1 VYMNNQPREK
11 LRELIAEYGLTLID
25 DPRRCR
31 ALLKDYC
38 GQHKREIHLLI
49 SALQQGVAAELLSS
63 PKDLPYCLPAT
74 RLAQRL
80 HNQLGVTPEFAAWA
94 VESWALAL
102 GMAVEPVVVAPPTV
116 SIAPDAPV
124 LITLVVSANGAG
136 DYRTIGQALSNA
148 QPGAR
153 IQIEPGVYRESLVI
167 DKPLELV
174 GHGESAKIII
184 ESADYGCLQIDADQ
198 ALIKGLTLYCRP
210 TDLND
215 SGHFAV
221 DIERGHVILED
232 CDIRSDS
239 MACIAIHGAAAR
251 PVIRHCRIHHS
262 RENGVFVY
270 DYARGLIE
278 DCDIFAN
285 TLAGIAIEQGSN
297 PIFRRCQIH
306 DGQETGVYVWEQGQ
320 GLIEDCDIF
329 ANALAGV
336 AIEQGSNPTL
346 RHCQIHDS
354 QESGIYIWDRGR
366 GLVEDCDIFANAMAG
381 ITITQHSYPNIR
393 HCRIH
398 DGRESG
404 VEVWEQGEGLLED
417 CDIFANATTG
427 VLIHSAGHPLI
438 RGCRINHN
446 HRYAIR
452 IEEEGLGT
460 VEHCDL
466 THNAFGAWSIA
477 SGCRLK
483 SVDNKEK
490 DCESADCD

>member
-1 VYMNNQPREK
+1 MNKQPREK
-11 LRELIAEYGLTLID
+11 LCELIAEYGLALID
-25 DPRRCR
+25 DPRRCK

-38 GQHKREIHLLI
+38 GQHKREIHVLI
-49 SALQQGVAAELLSS
+49 SALQQGVAAELRSS
-63 PKDLPYCLPAT
+63 PKNLPYCLPAA

-80 HNQLGVTPEFAAWA
+80 HDQLGVTPEFAAWA

-102 GMAVEPVVVAPPTV
+102 GMIVEPVITVPPAV
-116 SIAPDAPV
+116 SISPNDPV
-124 LITLVVSANGAG
+124 LTMLVVSANGAG
-136 DYRTIGQALSNA
+136 DYRTIGQALAAA
-148 QPGAR
+148 QPGTR

-167 DKPLELV
+167 DKSLELV
-174 GHGESAKIII
+174 GHGKSAKIII
-184 ESADYGCLQIDADQ
+184 ESADSGCLRIQADQ
-198 ALIKGLTLYCRP
+198 ALIRGLTLYCRP
-210 TDLND
+210 VEPND
-215 SGHFAV
+215 SEHFAV

-232 CDIRSDS
+232 CDICSDS

-270 DYARGLIE
+270 DYAHGLIE

-285 TLAGIAIEQGSN
+285 TLAGISIEQGGN
-297 PIFRRCQIH
+297 PTFRRCQIH
-306 DGQETGVYVWEQGQ
+306 DGRETGVYVCEHGQ

-336 AIEQGSNPTL
+336 AIEQGGNPTL
-346 RHCQIHDS
+346 RHCRIHDS
-354 QESGIYIWDRGR
+354 HESGIYIWDRGQ
-366 GLVEDCDIFANAMAG
+366 GLVEDCDIFANAMSG
-381 ITITQHSYPNIR
+381 IIITQNSHPNIR

-404 VEVWEQGEGLLED
+404 VEVWEQGGGLLED

-438 RGCRINHN
+438 RGCRIKHN

-460 VEHCDL
+460 IEHCDL
-466 THNAFGAWSIA
+466 TGNAFGAWSIA
-477 SGCRLK
+477 AGCQLK

-490 DCESADCD
+490 DCESVDCD

>member
-1 VYMNNQPREK
+1 MNNQPREK
-11 LRELIAEYGLTLID
+11 LCELIAEYGLILID
-25 DPRRCR
+25 DPRRCQ

-49 SALQQGVAAELLSS
+49 SALQAGVAAELRSS
-63 PKDLPYCLPAT
+63 PKDIPYCLPAA

-80 HNQLGVTPEFAAWA
+80 HDQLGVAPDFAAWA

-102 GMAVEPVVVAPPTV
+102 GIAIEPTVAPLPAA
-116 SIAPDAPV
+116 SIPPATPV
-124 LITLVVSANGAG
+124 LTTLVVSANGAG
-136 DYRTIGQALSNA
+136 DYRTIGQALADA
-148 QPGAR
+148 QSGAR

-184 ESADYGCLQIDADQ
+184 ESADSGCLQIEADQ
-198 ALIKGLTLYCRP
+198 ALIRGLTLYCRP
-210 TDLND
+210 VALND
-215 SGHFAV
+215 PGHFAV
-221 DIERGHVILED
+221 EIERGHAILED

-285 TLAGIAIEQGSN
+285 TLAGISIEQGGN
-297 PIFRRCQIH
+297 PTFRHCQIH
-306 DGQETGVYVWEQGQ
+306 DGQETGVYVYEQGQ
-320 GLIEDCDIF
+320 GLMEDCDIF

-346 RHCQIHDS
+346 RRCRIHDS

-366 GLVEDCDIFANAMAG
+366 GLVENCDIFANAMAG
-381 ITITQHSYPNIR
+381 IIITRHGHPDIR
-393 HCRIH
+393 HCRVH
-398 DGRESG
+398 DGREAG
-404 VEVWEQGEGLLED
+404 IEVWEQGEGLLED

-427 VLIHSAGHPLI
+427 VLIHSAGHPFI

-460 VEHCDL
+460 IEHCDL
-466 THNAFGAWSIA
+466 TGNAFGAWSIA
-477 SGCRLK
+477 AGCRLK

-490 DCESADCD
+490 ECESVGYD

>member
-1 VYMNNQPREK
+1 MNNQPREK
-11 LRELIAEYGLTLID
+11 LRELIAEYGLTLMD

-38 GQHKREIHLLI
+38 GRHKREINLLI
-49 SALQQGVAAELLSS
+49 SALQAGVAAELQSA
-63 PKDLPYCLPAT
+63 PKDIPYCLPAN

-80 HNQLGVTPEFAAWA
+80 YDQLGVTPEFAAWA

-102 GMAVEPVVVAPPTV
+102 GMTIEPVAPPPAV
-116 SIAPDAPV
+116 SRPPAAPV
-124 LITLVVSANGAG
+124 LTTLVVSANGAG
-136 DYRTIGQALSNA
+136 DYRTIGQALADA
-148 QPGAR
+148 QPGTR

-167 DKPLELV
+167 NKSLELV

-184 ESADYGCLQIDADQ
+184 ESADYGCLQIEADQ
-198 ALIKGLTLYCRP
+198 VLIRGLTLYCRP
-210 TDLND
+210 ADLNE
-215 SGHFAV
+215 SGYFAV
-221 DIERGHVILED
+221 DIERGHAILEN

-251 PVIRHCRIHHS
+251 PVIRRCRIHHG

-270 DYARGLIE
+270 DYGRGLIE

-285 TLAGIAIEQGSN
+285 ALAGIAIEQGGN
-297 PIFRRCQIH
+297 PTFRRCQIH
-306 DGQETGVYVWEQGQ
+306 DGQETGVYVWEQGE

-354 QESGIYIWDRGR
+354 REGGIYIWDQGR
-366 GLVEDCDIFANAMAG
+366 GLVEDCDIFANAMSG
-381 ITITQHSYPNIR
+381 IIITQNGHPDIR

-452 IEEEGLGT
+452 IEEEGFGA

-477 SGCRLK
+477 AGCRLK

-490 DCESADCD
+490 DDQLIICD